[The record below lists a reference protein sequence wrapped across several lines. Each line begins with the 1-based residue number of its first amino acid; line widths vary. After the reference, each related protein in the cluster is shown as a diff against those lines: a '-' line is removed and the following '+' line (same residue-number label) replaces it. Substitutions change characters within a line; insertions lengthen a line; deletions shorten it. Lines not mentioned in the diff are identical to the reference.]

1 MNIVEPAIE
10 RYISSLRGEVD
21 PVVLEMEQLAERR
34 GFPIVGPQVG
44 QLLGILA
51 RALGARRVLELGSG
65 FGYSAYWFAR
75 ALAADGIVHC
85 TDTSEANRD
94 LAQDFLGRAGLAQRI
109 RFQVGDALEL
119 TRQLDGPFDL
129 VFNDVDKE
137 QYPAVVEPVVALLR
151 PGGLFITDNVLW
163 KGRVA
168 EPGEPDDT
176 TAAVLRFN
184 TMLHEHPA
192 LETCIL
198 PLRDGLA
205 IAVKR

>member
-10 RYISSLRGEVD
+10 RYISSLRGEVH
-21 PVVLEMEQLAERR
+21 PVLLEMEQLAQRR

-44 QLLGILA
+44 QLLAILA
-51 RALGARRVLELGSG
+51 RAVGATRVLELGSG

-75 ALAADGIVHC
+75 ALTADGTVHC
-85 TDTSEANRD
+85 TDMSEENRD
-94 LAQDFLGRAGLAQRI
+94 LALDLLGRAGLGQRI
-109 RFQVGDALEL
+109 RFQVGDALAL
-119 TRQLDGPFDL
+119 VQQLDGPFDV

-137 QYPAVVEPVVALLR
+137 QYPAVVEPVAALLR

-168 EPGEPDDT
+168 EPGEPDET

-184 TMLHEHPA
+184 TMLCEHPA
-192 LETCIL
+192 LETSIL